1 VQVAKSVERPFRSG
15 EAGPV
20 AQWVADSD
28 APACMRCNTG
38 FTFFYRRHHCRKCGY
53 VVCDSCSNSRHPV
66 VGYDGQQR
74 VCTYCYVRLTG
85 RIDNLKADREG
96 PSPKFATHSPNEDTF
111 VVPSEETPILQITA
125 MELFNI
131 LTLGSMMILDV
142 RPKKDFEKQ
151 HLPRSVNI
159 DISESTVDQYRAW
172 SAWEN
177 SNENKKTKK
186 DAENSATNFDSKTGE
201 SNSGVDTTQN
211 IPEKPKIETIEAKL
225 PVRARM
231 SLRRRRMLN
240 VVIVSSHGKENSKDH
255 DKARTLASM
264 IRNSRSLKVLT
275 GGFQGF
281 VAQYPFALTSPNL
294 IPWYPTI
301 VLDQFLYL
309 GCEADARLLQHL
321 EHLEV
326 THILNVSGEVKNLY
340 PNRFEYLQINIPD
353 LKSSQ
358 IQKHFEQAIEFIN
371 MVLP

>member
-1 VQVAKSVERPFRSG
+1 
-15 EAGPV
+15 
-20 AQWVADSD
+20 
-28 APACMRCNTG
+28 
-38 FTFFYRRHHCRKCGY
+38 
-53 VVCDSCSNSRHPV
+53 
-66 VGYDGQQR
+66 
-74 VCTYCYVRLTG
+74 
-85 RIDNLKADREG
+85 
-96 PSPKFATHSPNEDTF
+96 
-111 VVPSEETPILQITA
+111 
-125 MELFNI
+125 
-131 LTLGSMMILDV
+131 MILDV

-371 MVLP
+371 MVKEKKSRVLVHCYQGVSRSASIVIAYLMTCKNWSLEKAHSYLKKLRPMIQPNPGFWKQLQQYEKTLHPRG